1 MDLLKCIDEVGEN
14 QMKERVQEA
23 GKLTAPT
30 RLRTEAEIQ
39 GVYDQLRRASPAE
52 VPTRTRV

>member
-14 QMKERVQEA
+14 HMKERVQEA

-30 RLRTEAEIQ
+30 KMRTEAEIQ
-39 GVYDQLRRASPAE
+39 GTYDQLRRVSPAE
-52 VPTRTRV
+52 VTNRTRV